1 MGEILELSPI
11 IANQIAAGEVVNR
24 PASVV
29 KELVENAVDAGARN
43 ITLHALDAG
52 GTLIQIIDDGKGMSV
67 DDAKMAFKRH
77 ATSKIK
83 TSDDLWHLQT
93 FGFRGEALA
102 SIASVAQVEMKTRR
116 ECDEIGVQIRVD
128 GGTMGEPQPVQ
139 CPVGTSISIRNLF
152 YNTPA
157 RRKFLK
163 SASYERQVLTS
174 EFEKVAM
181 ANPHI
186 SFALQNENDS
196 PLIFRVSTLR
206 ERVGAIIKKAISK
219 SLVPVS
225 TDTEFIKIKGWVSAP
240 SQSGK
245 NPTKNSHFFV
255 NGRFMRS
262 NILQK
267 AVANAYGSM
276 LAPGMHPY
284 FYLFIDIDPTKID
297 INIHPTKTEI
307 KFENESDLWQLINAS
322 VRRALGAASLAPS
335 IEFEG
340 ASIIDIPN
348 YNPSVDINS
357 IGVPR
362 TTSPSSYDPFTAT
375 RHPMRRPSEGL
386 NIDPE
391 NIPFT
396 ESYTHISRPSAPN
409 NASAASSFGS
419 FRGSAFD
426 DVASGFFA
434 SNAGEDVSSAAFEMD
449 IDKILL
455 SPDINNIQIMQLYG
469 RYLST
474 IINER
479 FAIIDIS
486 RAVERIAYE
495 RFKTTITSGAIASQ
509 MELMP
514 EQIELSH
521 KEARLLVDH
530 SEELQK
536 MGFDI
541 ADMGGGVVTLYA
553 LPAYL
558 AGKVSAHKIIQD
570 LVESFEGSSIDM
582 PSGDDNIA
590 IILAK
595 IAVGD
600 KRHTTL
606 TNEQAV
612 MLVKDLIATS
622 EPTYTPSSGLPI
634 ITIIKPDELEKRF
647 KKR

>member
-1 MGEILELSPI
+1 MGEILELSPT
-11 IANQIAAGEVVNR
+11 IANQIAAGEVVGR

-29 KELVENAVDAGARN
+29 KELMENAVDAGAKN
-43 ITLHALDAG
+43 VTLHAVDAG
-52 GTLIQIIDDGKGMSV
+52 GTLIQIIDDGKGMSPE
-67 DDAKMAFKRH
+67 DAKMAFKRH

-83 TSDDLWHLQT
+83 TSEDLWQLQT

-116 ECDEIGVQIRVD
+116 ECDEVGALLRVD
-128 GGTMGEPQPVQ
+128 GGIMGEVEPVQ
-139 CPVGTSISIRNLF
+139 SPVGTSISVRNLF

-163 SASYERQVLTS
+163 SASYERQVLIS

-186 SFALQNENDS
+186 SFAFQNENDV
-196 PLIFRVSTLR
+196 PQLFRVSTLR
-206 ERVGAIIKKAISK
+206 ERVGAIIKKTISK
-219 SLVPVS
+219 SLIPVS
-225 TDTEFIKIKGWVSAP
+225 TDTEFLKIKGWVSAP

-276 LAPGMHPY
+276 IAPGQHPY
-284 FYLFIDIDPTKID
+284 FYLFIDIDPSKID
-297 INIHPTKTEI
+297 INIHPTKTEV

-322 VRRALGAASLAPS
+322 VRRALGAASLSPS
-335 IEFEG
+335 IEFSE
-340 ASIIDIPN
+340 ASLVDIPN
-348 YNPSVDINS
+348 YNPSIDINA

-362 TTSPSSYDPFTAT
+362 TTSASTYDPFTTT
-375 RHPMRRPSEGL
+375 RHPQRRSDSGT

-391 NIPFT
+391 NVPFT
-396 ESYTHISRPSAPN
+396 ES
-409 NASAASSFGS
+409 FMS

-426 DVASGFFA
+426 EVASDFFA
-434 SNAGEDVSSAAFEMD
+434 SVNSPNTNGGVSD
-449 IDKILL
+449 IGSQNFQTELENIAENVID
-455 SPDINNIQIMQLYG
+455 NIQVMQIYG
-469 RYLST
+469 RYIST
-474 IINER
+474 IINGQ
-479 FAIIDIS
+479 FAIIHAS
-486 RAVERIAYE
+486 RAMERIAYE
-495 RFKTTITSGAIASQ
+495 RIKTSIEGTNIASQ

-521 KEARLLVDH
+521 KEAKLLMDH
-530 SEELQK
+530 TIEIHK

-541 ADMGGGVVTLYA
+541 VDMGAGVVTLYA

-558 AGKVSAHKIIQD
+558 VGKVSTKNIILA
-570 LVESFEGSSIDM
+570 LVESLELNIEQLASPEDSIA
-582 PSGDDNIA
+582 G
-590 IILAK
+590 ILAK
-595 IAVGD
+595 TAAGD
-600 KRHTTL
+600 KRHTSI
-606 TNEQAV
+606 TNEQANT
-612 MLVKDLIATS
+612 MVKDLLTCA
-622 EPTYTPSSGLPI
+622 EPTYTPTSGLPI
-634 ITIIKPDELEKRF
+634 ITIIKQDELEKRF

>member
-1 MGEILELSPI
+1 MGEILELSPT
-11 IANQIAAGEVVNR
+11 IANQIAAGEVVGR

-29 KELVENAVDAGARN
+29 KELMENAVDAGAKN
-43 ITLHALDAG
+43 ITLHAVDAG
-52 GTLIQIIDDGKGMSV
+52 GTLIQIIDDGKGMSPE
-67 DDAKMAFKRH
+67 DAKMAFKRH

-83 TSDDLWHLQT
+83 TSEDLWQLQT

-116 ECDEIGVQIRVD
+116 EDDEVGALLRVD
-128 GGTMGEPQPVQ
+128 GGIMGEIEPVQ
-139 CPVGTSISIRNLF
+139 CPVGTSISVRNLF

-163 SASYERQVLTS
+163 SASYERQVLIS

-186 SFALQNENDS
+186 SFAFQNESDA
-196 PLIFRVSTLR
+196 PQMFRVSTLR
-206 ERVGAIIKKAISK
+206 ERVGVIIKKAISK
-219 SLVPVS
+219 SLIPVS
-225 TDTEFIKIKGWVSAP
+225 TDTEFVKIKGWVSAP

-267 AVANAYGSM
+267 AVANAYGTM
-276 LAPGMHPY
+276 IAPGQHPY

-297 INIHPTKTEI
+297 INIHPTKTEV

-335 IEFEG
+335 IEFSE
-340 ASIIDIPN
+340 ASLVDIPN
-348 YNPSVDINS
+348 YNPAIDINA

-362 TTSPSSYDPFTAT
+362 TTSASTYDPFTAT
-375 RHPMRRPSEGL
+375 RHPQRRSTSGM
-386 NIDPE
+386 NVDPE

-396 ESYTHISRPSAPN
+396 ES
-409 NASAASSFGS
+409 FMS

-426 DVASGFFA
+426 EVASDFF
-434 SNAGEDVSSAAFEMD
+434 SSTDSSEQSGNSTD
-449 IDKILL
+449 ISSMSFQTELDNIAE
-455 SPDINNIQIMQLYG
+455 NNMENIQVMQIYG
-469 RYLST
+469 RYIST
-474 IINER
+474 ILNGQ
-479 FAIIDIS
+479 FAMIDAS
-486 RAVERIAYE
+486 RAMERIAYE
-495 RFKTTITSGAIASQ
+495 RLKTYVEGATIASQ

-521 KEARLLVDH
+521 KEAKLLMDH
-530 SEELQK
+530 TDELHK

-541 ADMGGGVVTLYA
+541 VDMGAGVVTLYA

-558 AGKVSAHKIIQD
+558 VGKVSTKNIILA
-570 LVESFEGSSIDM
+570 LVESLELNVEEMTNSTDA
-582 PSGDDNIA
+582 IA
-590 IILAK
+590 GILAK
-595 IAVGD
+595 AASGD
-600 KRHTTL
+600 KRHTTV
-606 TNEQAV
+606 TNEQAITMV
-612 MLVKDLIATS
+612 QDLLSCA
-622 EPTYTPSSGLPI
+622 EPTYTPTSGLPI
-634 ITIIKPDELEKRF
+634 ITIIKQDELEKRF